1 MNASSLMGRNKVS
14 DGTGGTELP
23 KIIGPVALITGSAS
37 GLGRQ
42 LTQDF
47 LTRGYTV
54 IATDINSLGLQSA
67 FKGHAGLG
75 AGLLHLKTL
84 DVSQVQAWEAIFTEV
99 MQQFSRLDVML
110 NVAGY
115 LKPGNLCDTPSE
127 EVHRHM
133 DINVKGVIFGS
144 QLAGVQMRQQGFGHI
159 INIASL
165 AGLAAVPGIGLYSA
179 SKFAVRAFSLSLA
192 QELKSSGVAVT
203 VICPDAIQTPMLTL
217 QEDYEEAALTF
228 SGSKSLTVGEVSAAL
243 FDEALI
249 NKPMELIL
257 PRYRGWLAKVGNLIP
272 QSSFFLGN
280 ILRKKG
286 LQEQMRRK
294 GLRH

>member
-1 MNASSLMGRNKVS
+1 MNSHGGREGAQQNCS
-14 DGTGGTELP
+14 
-23 KIIGPVALITGSAS
+23 IALLTGSAS
-37 GLGRQ
+37 GLGQ
-42 LTQDF
+42 KLTRDF
-47 LTRGYTV
+47 LARGYTV
-54 IATDINSLGLQSA
+54 IATDINS
-67 FKGHAGLG
+67 AGLDESFG
-75 AGLLHLKTL
+75 ECAELTSGKLLLKKL
-84 DVSQVQAWEAIFTEV
+84 DVSQSQAWEALFADV
-99 MQQFSRLDVML
+99 LQQFSRLDVIL

-115 LKPGNLCDTPSE
+115 LKPGNLCDASSE

-144 QLAGVQMRQQGFGHI
+144 QLAGAQMRKQGYGHI

-228 SGSKSLTVGEVSAAL
+228 SGNKSLTVDEVANAIFNEVL
-243 FDEALI
+243 VHR
-249 NKPMELIL
+249 PMELIL
-257 PRYRGWLAKVGNLIP
+257 PRYRGWLVKVGNLVP
-272 QSSFFLGN
+272 QSSFILAN

-286 LQEQMRRK
+286 LQEQKRRK

>member
-1 MNASSLMGRNKVS
+1 MANTKGDHKEASAY
-14 DGTGGTELP
+14 
-23 KIIGPVALITGSAS
+23 GPVVLLTGSAS
-37 GLGRQ
+37 GLGQQ
-42 LTQDF
+42 LTNDF
-47 LTRGYTV
+47 LARGYTV
-54 IATDINSLGLQSA
+54 IATDINKAGLSEA
-67 FKGHAGLG
+67 FKNSAALKSGT
-75 AGLLHLKTL
+75 LLLKTL
-84 DVSQVQAWEAIFTEV
+84 DVCQSQAWVALFAEV
-99 MQQFSRLDVML
+99 LQQFSRLDVML

-115 LKPGNLCDTPSE
+115 LKPGNLCDTSSE

-144 QLAGVQMRQQGFGHI
+144 QQAGVQMRKQGFGHI

-192 QELKSSGVAVT
+192 QELKSTGVAVT

-228 SGSKSLTVGEVSAAL
+228 SGSKSLTVEEVSGAI
-243 FDEALI
+243 FDEAL
-249 NKPMELIL
+249 KHRPMELVL
-257 PRYRGWLAKVGNLIP
+257 PRYRGWLAKVGNLVP
-272 QSSFFLGN
+272 QSSFFLAE

-286 LQEQMRRK
+286 LQEQKRRK

>member
-1 MNASSLMGRNKVS
+1 MNSNEGRKNVQQNCS
-14 DGTGGTELP
+14 
-23 KIIGPVALITGSAS
+23 VALLTGSAS
-37 GLGRQ
+37 GLGQ
-42 LTQDF
+42 KLTRDF
-47 LTRGYTV
+47 LARGYTV
-54 IATDINSLGLQSA
+54 IATDINS
-67 FKGHAGLG
+67 AGLDESFG
-75 AGLLHLKTL
+75 KCAELTSGKLLLKTL
-84 DVSQVQAWEAIFTEV
+84 DVSQSQAWEALFADV
-99 MQQFSRLDVML
+99 LQQFSRLDVIL

-115 LKPGNLCDTPSE
+115 LKPGNLCDASSE

-144 QLAGVQMRQQGFGHI
+144 QLAGAQMRKQGYGHI

-228 SGSKSLTVGEVSAAL
+228 SGNKSLTVDEVANAIFNEVL
-243 FDEALI
+243 VHR
-249 NKPMELIL
+249 PMELIL
-257 PRYRGWLAKVGNLIP
+257 PRYRGWLAKVGNLVP
-272 QSSFFLGN
+272 QSSFILAN

-286 LQEQMRRK
+286 LQEQKRRK

>member
-1 MNASSLMGRNKVS
+1 
-14 DGTGGTELP
+14 
-23 KIIGPVALITGSAS
+23 
-37 GLGRQ
+37 
-42 LTQDF
+42 
-47 LTRGYTV
+47 
-54 IATDINSLGLQSA
+54 
-67 FKGHAGLG
+67 
-75 AGLLHLKTL
+75 LHLKTL